1 MRTEITARQTSD
13 YLGFDPVMAENLP
26 TPIGLL
32 ADRGYDADSIRRSMD
47 KRDFLPVIP
56 MRKSRKK
63 RVGIDRALY
72 RLLNLVERC
81 FKTLKNASVSPPA
94 TTRPPR
100 ASWAP
105 STSRRSVSGCVICEH
120 DLGLHMFC
128 LTLPNPWQMPEAA
141 HRLLPPVLE
150 PSCRK
155 VWRYRSVPQRRPRFP
170 AAFRVP
176 LDLHRSCRQSA
187 AQAIQPAALAR

>member
-1 MRTEITARQTSD
+1 M
-13 YLGFDPVMAENLP
+13 
-26 TPIGLL
+26 L
-32 ADRGYDADSIRRSMD
+32 ADRGYYADSIRGSID
-47 KRDFLPVIP
+47 KRDILPVIP

-63 RVGIDRALY
+63 RVGVDPALY
-72 RLLNLVERC
+72 RLRNLVERC
-81 FKTLKNASVSPPA
+81 FNTFKNARVPPSA
-94 TTRPPR
+94 TTRLPR
-100 ASWAP
+100 ASWAS
-105 STSRRSVSGCVICEH
+105 STSQRSVAGCVICEH

-155 VWRYRSVPQRRPRFP
+155 VWRYRSVPRHRPRFP

-187 AQAIQPAALAR
+187 ARAIQPAALAR